1 MKRVSSKAKNAPKPY
16 SRHSQSTQKRA
27 MAKKGGGAQGGSFAR
42 NESFRSVPPGYDR
55 HGDLLIP
62 SRISAPVPPSKIR
75 RGLVEAR
82 RQIDETLN
90 EIVSVMT
97 EPYSIKEIKLVASF
111 SADGKF
117 MGLWVGGAASIE
129 ITICPCNR

>member
-1 MKRVSSKAKNAPKPY
+1 
-16 SRHSQSTQKRA
+16 
-27 MAKKGGGAQGGSFAR
+27 MAILSHAS
-42 NESFRSVPPGYDR
+42 GYDR

-62 SRISAPVPPSKIR
+62 SRILAPVPSSKIR
-75 RGLVEAR
+75 LGLVEAR

-117 MGLWVGGAASIE
+117 MGLGVGGAASIE